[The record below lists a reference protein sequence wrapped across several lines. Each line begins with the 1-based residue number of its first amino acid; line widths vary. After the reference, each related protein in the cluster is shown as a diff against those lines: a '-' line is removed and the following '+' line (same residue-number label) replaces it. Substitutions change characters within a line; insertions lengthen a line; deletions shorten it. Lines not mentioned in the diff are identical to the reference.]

1 MEKITEIATTLDTDF
16 NAFEII
22 VKCKRIAEHLDLT
35 NIIIDN
41 QCYEE
46 KEMLIDLIEMIK
58 SLEIDIID
66 NPIRPEA
73 EA

>member
-1 MEKITEIATTLDTDF
+1 MEKITEIKTQLDTES
-16 NAFEII
+16 NAYEVIM
-22 VKCKRIAEHLDLT
+22 KCKNIANHLDLT

-58 SLEIDIID
+58 SLEIKIID
-66 NPIRPEA
+66 YPFKPEA
-73 EA
+73 QA

>member
-1 MEKITEIATTLDTDF
+1 MEKITEITTQLDTDV
-16 NAFEII
+16 NAYEILI
-22 VKCKRIAEHLDLT
+22 KCKNIAEHLDLT

-46 KEMLIDLIEMIK
+46 KEMLINLIEMIK
-58 SLEIDIID
+58 SLEIEIID
-66 NPIRPEA
+66 YPFKPEV

>member
-1 MEKITEIATTLDTDF
+1 MEKITEITTSFDEEY
-16 NAFEII
+16 NAYEII
-22 VKCKRIAEHLDLT
+22 LQCKRIAHHLDLT

-46 KEMLIDLIEMIK
+46 KEMLINLIEMIK
-58 SLEIDIID
+58 SLEVEIITS
-66 NPIRPEA
+66 PLKPEA